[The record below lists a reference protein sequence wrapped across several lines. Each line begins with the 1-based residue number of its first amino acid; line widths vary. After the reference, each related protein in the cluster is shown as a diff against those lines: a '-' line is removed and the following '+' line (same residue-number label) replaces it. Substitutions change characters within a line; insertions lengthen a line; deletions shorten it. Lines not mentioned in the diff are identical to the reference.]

1 MVQIKIKMAKDY
13 SMAQDFNSSTLGA
26 VTSVCLFIISKIF
39 LIIGIENIADLAA
52 VMSIVAAS
60 VSIIINFP
68 KLRER
73 IQYLIKKYL

>member
-1 MVQIKIKMAKDY
+1 MEKDY

-26 VTSVCLFIISKIF
+26 ITSVSLFIVSKIF
-39 LIIGIENIADLAA
+39 LVMGINTIADFAA
-52 VMSIVAAS
+52 MMSIVAAS
-60 VSIIINFP
+60 VSIVINFP